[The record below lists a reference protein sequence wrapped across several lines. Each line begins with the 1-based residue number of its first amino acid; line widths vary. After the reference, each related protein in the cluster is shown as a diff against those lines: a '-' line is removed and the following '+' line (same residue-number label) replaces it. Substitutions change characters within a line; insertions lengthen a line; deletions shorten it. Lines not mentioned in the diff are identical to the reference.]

1 MTKDEFGQGT
11 ITTEISEGVAVISL
25 NRPEVRNALNSQI
38 LRAIPEVIASLEEN
52 PEVDVLVLTGTDPA
66 FCAGL
71 DLRELGDTG
80 GNIEPEAQ
88 SSMSKGPFPERT
100 KPLIG
105 AINGVAVT
113 GGLELA
119 LACDF
124 LIASDRAQFA
134 DTHARVGVM
143 PGWGLSVLLPQAIGV
158 RRSREMSLT
167 GNYVGAELA
176 ASWGLVNRVVPHEDL
191 IGTVLELA
199 ADIRSNNQQ
208 GVRQMLQT
216 YESTTSVTLEEGWD
230 VEIIKN
236 NKNFFCHETPRFR
249 NIQNCFPTVIHS
261 CYRFKKQ
268 KFI

>member
-216 YESTTSVTLEEGWD
+216 YERTTSVTLEEGWD
-230 VEIIKN
+230 IEAKMGREWLSVT
-236 NKNFFCHETPRFR
+236 NFRPEDVAERR
-249 NIQNCFPTVIHS
+249 ANIQNRGRS
-261 CYRFKKQ
+261 Q
-268 KFI
+268 SQS

>member
-230 VEIIKN
+230 VEAQMGREWLRVT
-236 NKNFFCHETPRFR
+236 NFRPEDVAERR
-249 NIQNCFPTVIHS
+249 ANIQNRGRS
-261 CYRFKKQ
+261 Q
-268 KFI
+268 SQS

>member
-1 MTKDEFGQGT
+1 MTNDEFGQGT

-216 YESTTSVTLEEGWD
+216 YERTTSVTLEEGWD
-230 VEIIKN
+230 IEAKMGREWLSVT
-236 NKNFFCHETPRFR
+236 NFRPEDVAERR
-249 NIQNCFPTVIHS
+249 ANIQNRGRS
-261 CYRFKKQ
+261 Q
-268 KFI
+268 SQS

>member
-38 LRAIPEVIASLEEN
+38 LRAIPEVIASLDEN

-216 YESTTSVTLEEGWD
+216 YERTTSVTLEEGWNVEAKMGREWLRVTNFRPED
-230 VEIIKN
+230 VAE
-236 NKNFFCHETPRFR
+236 RR
-249 NIQNCFPTVIHS
+249 ANIQNRGRSQTQS
-261 CYRFKKQ
+261 
-268 KFI
+268 

>member
-119 LACDF
+119 HACDF

-230 VEIIKN
+230 VEAKMGREWLRVT
-236 NKNFFCHETPRFR
+236 NFRPEDVAERR
-249 NIQNCFPTVIHS
+249 ANIQNRGRS
-261 CYRFKKQ
+261 Q
-268 KFI
+268 SQS

>member
-38 LRAIPEVIASLEEN
+38 LRAIPEVIASLEAN

-230 VEIIKN
+230 VEAKMGREWLRVT
-236 NKNFFCHETPRFR
+236 NFRPEDVAERR
-249 NIQNCFPTVIHS
+249 ANIQNRGRS
-261 CYRFKKQ
+261 Q
-268 KFI
+268 SQS

>member
-176 ASWGLVNRVVPHEDL
+176 ASWGLVNQVVPHEDL

-230 VEIIKN
+230 VEAKMGREWLRVT
-236 NKNFFCHETPRFR
+236 NFRPEDVAERR
-249 NIQNCFPTVIHS
+249 ANIQNRGRS
-261 CYRFKKQ
+261 Q
-268 KFI
+268 SQS

>member
-1 MTKDEFGQGT
+1 MTKDEFGEGT

-199 ADIRSNNQQ
+199 AVIRSNNQQ

-216 YESTTSVTLEEGWD
+216 YENTTSVTLEEGWD
-230 VEIIKN
+230 VEAKMGREWLRVT
-236 NKNFFCHETPRFR
+236 NFRPEDVAERR
-249 NIQNCFPTVIHS
+249 ANIQNRGRS
-261 CYRFKKQ
+261 Q
-268 KFI
+268 SQS

>member
-1 MTKDEFGQGT
+1 MTNDEFGQGT

-216 YESTTSVTLEEGWD
+216 YERTTSVTLEEGWD
-230 VEIIKN
+230 VEAKMGREWLRVT
-236 NKNFFCHETPRFR
+236 KFR
-249 NIQNCFPTVIHS
+249 PEDVAERRANIQNRGRS
-261 CYRFKKQ
+261 Q
-268 KFI
+268 SQS

>member
-216 YESTTSVTLEEGWD
+216 YESTTSVTLEEGWNVEAKMGREWLRVTNFRPED
-230 VEIIKN
+230 VAE
-236 NKNFFCHETPRFR
+236 RR
-249 NIQNCFPTVIHS
+249 ANIQNRGRSQSQI
-261 CYRFKKQ
+261 
-268 KFI
+268 

>member
-119 LACDF
+119 LSCDF

-230 VEIIKN
+230 VEAKMGREWLRVT
-236 NKNFFCHETPRFR
+236 NFRPEDVAERR
-249 NIQNCFPTVIHS
+249 ANIQNRGRS
-261 CYRFKKQ
+261 Q
-268 KFI
+268 SQS

>member
-1 MTKDEFGQGT
+1 MTNDEFGQGT

-176 ASWGLVNRVVPHEDL
+176 ASWGLVNRVVPHADL

-216 YESTTSVTLEEGWD
+216 YERTTSVTLEEGWNVEAKMGREWLRVTNFRPED
-230 VEIIKN
+230 VAE
-236 NKNFFCHETPRFR
+236 RR
-249 NIQNCFPTVIHS
+249 ANIQNRGRSQSQI
-261 CYRFKKQ
+261 
-268 KFI
+268 

>member
-1 MTKDEFGQGT
+1 
-11 ITTEISEGVAVISL
+11 
-25 NRPEVRNALNSQI
+25 
-38 LRAIPEVIASLEEN
+38 
-52 PEVDVLVLTGTDPA
+52 
-66 FCAGL
+66 
-71 DLRELGDTG
+71 
-80 GNIEPEAQ
+80 
-88 SSMSKGPFPERT
+88 MSKVPFPERT

-230 VEIIKN
+230 VEAKMGREWLRVT
-236 NKNFFCHETPRFR
+236 NFRPEDVAER
-249 NIQNCFPTVIHS
+249 
-261 CYRFKKQ
+261 
-268 KFI
+268 

>member
-38 LRAIPEVIASLEEN
+38 LRAIPEVIASLDEN

-216 YESTTSVTLEEGWD
+216 YERTTSVTLEEGWD
-230 VEIIKN
+230 VEAKMGREWLRVT
-236 NKNFFCHETPRFR
+236 NFRPQDVAERR
-249 NIQNCFPTVIHS
+249 AKIQNRGRSQTQS
-261 CYRFKKQ
+261 
-268 KFI
+268 

>member
-38 LRAIPEVIASLEEN
+38 LRAIPELIASLEEN

-176 ASWGLVNRVVPHEDL
+176 ASWGLVNQVVPHEDL

-230 VEIIKN
+230 VEAKMGREWLRVT
-236 NKNFFCHETPRFR
+236 NFRPEDVAERR
-249 NIQNCFPTVIHS
+249 ANIQNRGRS
-261 CYRFKKQ
+261 Q
-268 KFI
+268 SQS